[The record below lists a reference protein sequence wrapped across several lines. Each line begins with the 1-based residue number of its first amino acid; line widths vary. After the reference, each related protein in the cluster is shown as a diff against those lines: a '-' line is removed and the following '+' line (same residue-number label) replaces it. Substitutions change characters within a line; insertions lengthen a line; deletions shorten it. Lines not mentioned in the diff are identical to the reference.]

1 MSLTS
6 VSSVI
11 SPAVDFEQLV
21 SRFRSAEPYDHVV
34 IDDFFEPSI
43 AEGLAEEFPEFD
55 SPIWAEYN
63 NPIEIKKLCNRWDK
77 FPRLTYSVLNYL
89 NSPEFVGQMSLLV
102 GEQLY
107 PDPGLNG
114 GGWHTHKAGGK
125 LNTHLDYS
133 IHPKLGLERR
143 VNIIV
148 YLQPKWKPEYG
159 GELGLWAVAPD
170 GKGPGELKAQIAC
183 NFNRAVIF
191 DTSQNSWHGLPEPV
205 RCPEGINRNSIAV
218 YYLCEPRPGVSE
230 RGKALFAP
238 YGDQA
243 NDESIMELIRLR
255 SQVNAAAS
263 VYGDKK

>member
-6 VSSVI
+6 VSNVI
-11 SPAVDFEQLV
+11 SPDVDFSALV
-21 SRFRSAEPYDHVV
+21 DEFQSAEPFNHVV
-34 IDDFFEPSI
+34 IDNFFEPAI
-43 AEGLAEEFPEFD
+43 AEGLAADFPGFD
-55 SPIWAEYN
+55 SDVWAEYN

-77 FPRLTYSVLNYL
+77 FPKLTYSVFDYL
-89 NSPEFVGQMSLLV
+89 NSPAFVEKMSLLV
-102 GEQLY
+102 GETLF

-148 YLQPKWKPEYG
+148 YVQPEWKPEYG
-159 GELGLWAVAPD
+159 GELGLWEATDEGRRPGNLAV
-170 GKGPGELKAQIAC
+170 QIGC

-191 DTSQNSWHGLPEPV
+191 DTSQDSWHGLPEPV
-205 RCPEGINRNSIAV
+205 RSPDGINRNSIAA
-218 YYLCEPRPGVSE
+218 YYLCEPRPGVSD

-238 YGDQA
+238 YGDQE
-243 NDESIMELIRLR
+243 NDASVLELIRLR
-255 SQVNAAAS
+255 SQVATSAS